1 MVTEQTRLPMSKRFW
16 TLAVPNILAAVLVPL
31 AGLVDMAML
40 GHLDTIDHLAGV
52 ALASVLFDYLY
63 WSFGFLRMVTTGLTG
78 QACGQEDWIGVE
90 RVLIRGVLLALGCAL
105 LVLLCQSGVAELGF
119 WMLQGDQN
127 VEASGRTYFDA
138 RIIGAPAVLVNYVL
152 LGWLLGR
159 ERSKDALIL
168 SAVGNGMNIVL
179 DYWFIYHLHLE
190 SEGAGWA
197 TTVSQYIMLALALV
211 MVARLRQRSRWGQVM
226 EGLWDKAAW
235 RRLFGLNGDMMIR
248 TVSLQ
253 TSFAVFT
260 NVSALFG
267 TGVLVA
273 NAVLLKVLA
282 VASFFIDGYA
292 YATESLAGVY
302 LGANDKKRLRELLAL
317 TIRSSVVTGF
327 ILVAVFVGFPSSM
340 FGLLTDHQTVLEV
353 VYLYMYWLFPV
364 VCIGAVAYALDGYF
378 IGLTLSAA
386 MRRSM
391 LISVAGFV
399 MGAGLAMYM
408 ESNHVLWAAWVA
420 FMGLRAVTLGK
431 QAPPTWS

>member
-1 MVTEQTRLPMSKRFW
+1 MVTEPTTLPMSRRFW

-78 QACGQEDWIGVE
+78 QACGQKDWLGVE
-90 RVLIRGVLLALGCAL
+90 HVLIRGVMLAMVCAL
-105 LVLLCQSGVAELGF
+105 LVLACQGGVAEFGF
-119 WMLQGDQN
+119 WMLQGGEQ
-127 VEASGRTYFDA
+127 VEISGRGYFDA
-138 RIIGAPAVLVNYVL
+138 RIIGAPAVLVNYVVI
-152 LGWLLGR
+152 GWLLGR

-168 SAVGNGMNIVL
+168 SGVGNGMNIVL
-179 DYWFIYHLHLE
+179 DYWFIYELHLD

-197 TTVSQYIMLALALV
+197 TAVSQYVMLAMGIV
-211 MVARLRQRSRWGQVM
+211 MVARLGRRSGR
-226 EGLWDKAAW
+226 ESLIAGLRDKAAW
-235 RRLFGLNGDMMIR
+235 KRLFGLNGDMLIR

-253 TSFAVFT
+253 TAFAVFT
-260 NVSALFG
+260 NVSVLFG

-273 NAVLLKVLA
+273 NAVLLKVLS

-302 LGANDKKRLRELLAL
+302 LGAKDKLSLRALLGL
-317 TIRSSVVTGF
+317 TVRASVVTGL
-327 ILVAVFVGFPSSM
+327 ILVTLFVGLPEIM
-340 FGLLTDHQTVLEV
+340 FGLMTDHQTVLDV
-353 VYLYMYWLFPV
+353 VYAYMYWLYPV
-364 VCIGAVAYALDGYF
+364 VGIGAVAYALDGYF

-391 LISVAGFV
+391 LWSVSGFLA
-399 MGAGLAMYM
+399 GAGLAMYW
-408 ESNHVLWAAWVA
+408 ESNHLLWAAWA
-420 FMGLRAVTLGK
+420 IFMGLRALTLGRH
-431 QAPPTWS
+431 ASATWS